1 MFGLF
6 LGKQVPVFYGFG
18 LVLFSTLLVAP
29 VFVMIRF
36 RWQGPYCYLGVYSEA
51 ALK

>member
-18 LVLFSTLLVAP
+18 LVLLSTLLVAL
-29 VFVMIRF
+29 VSVTIRF
-36 RWQGPYCYLGVYSEA
+36 RWQGSYCYLGFYSEV
-51 ALK
+51 L